1 MSINPREIPTGAVRF
16 NTDSNKMEVY
26 IGSAWMEVAVS
37 TPNLDGGARGLI
49 MGGYSPGSGDGES
62 RVNVIESVVIST
74 FGNSVDFG
82 DLSVRRSDSG
92 SAGSRTRAVM
102 ASGFGSGFSPGYGNT
117 IDFVTIASQGDA
129 QDFGDRTVRSTS
141 MSALSN
147 ETRMVIGNGSVL
159 SSPHTNNTHDFV
171 TIASTGN
178 AVDFGDSTN
187 TSRGKHATS
196 SPTRGLFAGGHPAT
210 NVIEFFQIHTT
221 GDAVNFGDLSGNA
234 AFGQCG
240 YGNGVRG
247 VLHSG
252 SGTNPYTISDLT
264 FINFA
269 TTGNSSDYG
278 ELTAT
283 KQPATSFSSKT
294 RGLICCSTTPANS
307 TQIDAN
313 EIMTGG
319 TSVDFGDYQAASML
333 SAAFGTSND
342 HSGL

>member
-1 MSINPREIPTGAVRF
+1 MSINPVEIPTGAVRF
-16 NTDSNKMEVY
+16 NTDSSKMEVY
-26 IGSAWMEVAVS
+26 IGDTWMEVAVS
-37 TPNLDGGARGLI
+37 SPNLDGGARGLI
-49 MGGYSPGSGDGES
+49 MGGYTPGQGDAES
-62 RVNVIESVVIST
+62 RVNVIESIVMST
-74 FGNSVDFG
+74 SGNSVDFG
-82 DLSVRRSDSG
+82 DLTVRRSDSG

-102 ASGFGSGFSPGYGNT
+102 ASGFGSGFAPNYGNV
-117 IDFVTIASQGDA
+117 IDFVTISSQGNA
-129 QDFGDRTVRSTS
+129 QDFGDRTVKSTS

-159 SSPHTNNTHDFV
+159 SSPHANNTHDFV

-178 AVDFGDSTN
+178 AVDFGDATN

-196 SPTRGLFAGGHPAT
+196 SPTRGLFAGGHSAT

-221 GDAVNFGDLSGNA
+221 GNAVDFGDLSGNA

-252 SGTNPYTISDLT
+252 SGTNPYPVTALT
-264 FINFA
+264 FVNIA

-278 ELTAT
+278 ELTSARE
-283 KQPATSFSSKT
+283 PATSFSSKT
-294 RGLICCSTTPANS
+294 RGLICCSNTPANS
-307 TQIDAN
+307 NQIDASN
-313 EIMTGG
+313 IQTGG
-319 TSVDFGDYQAASML
+319 KAVDFGDYSAASNL

-342 HSGL
+342 HGGL

>member
-1 MSINPREIPTGAVRF
+1 MSINPVEIPIGAVRY

-26 IGSAWMEVAVS
+26 IGSTWMEVAVS
-37 TPNLDGGARGLI
+37 SPNLDGGARGLI

-74 FGNSVDFG
+74 SGNSVDFG
-82 DLSVRRSDSG
+82 DLTVRRSDSG

-102 ASGFGSGFSPGYGNT
+102 ASGFGSGFAPNYGNV

-129 QDFGDRTVRSTS
+129 QDFGDRTVKSTS

-159 SSPHTNNTHDFV
+159 SSPHANNTHDFV

-196 SPTRGLFAGGHPAT
+196 SPTRGLFAGGHSAT

-221 GDAVNFGDLSGNA
+221 GDAVDFGDLSGNA

-294 RGLICCSTTPANS
+294 RGLICCSRVPANS

-319 TSVDFGDYQAASML
+319 TSVDFGDYQAANML

>member
-1 MSINPREIPTGAVRF
+1 MSLTPREIPTGAVRY

-26 IGSAWMEVAVS
+26 IGDTWMEVVVS

-49 MGGYSPGSGDGES
+49 MGGYSPGDGDAES

-82 DLSVRRSDSG
+82 DLTVRRSSSG
-92 SAGSRTRAVM
+92 SAGSRTRGVATG
-102 ASGFGSGFSPGYGNT
+102 GFGSGFSPNYGNL
-117 IDFVTIASQGDA
+117 IDFVTIAQQGNA
-129 QDFGDRTVRSTS
+129 VDFGDLTINRTGSA
-141 MSALSN
+141 ALSN

-159 SSPHTNNTHDFV
+159 AVPHASNLMDFI

-187 TSRGKHATS
+187 TSRGKQTTG
-196 SPTRGLFAGGHPAT
+196 SPTRGLFAGGHSAT
-210 NVIEFFQIHTT
+210 NVIDFIQIHTT
-221 GDAVNFGDLSGNA
+221 GNAVDFGDLTGDY
-234 AFGQCG
+234 AFGENG

-247 VLHSG
+247 VLLS
-252 SGTNPYTISDLT
+252 SSSSSPYVVDAIT
-264 FINFA
+264 FVNIA
-269 TTGNSSDYG
+269 TKGNSTDYAQ
-278 ELTAT
+278 LTST
-283 KQPATSFSSKT
+283 KAPGTSFSSKT
-294 RGLICCSTTPANS
+294 RGLLCCSRSPANS

-333 SAAFGTSND
+333 DAAMGTSND
-342 HSGL
+342 HGGL